1 MDYLATMNELIDA
14 IKQWPVIVQGALGS
28 ALFWVIS
35 VLAQKLMK
43 LSTEHLSRRNKIERI
58 SWLISRDTKH
68 EAFGGAK
75 NYAQASHAVSS
86 LVYRSLR
93 PAYRGFLW
101 LGLGLIASSISEI
114 GVAIGGVGMVYYFLK
129 AYEVVSPIGIEENT
143 KEAQKKVRQELVK
156 LGVYPEVILNDVDN
170 KLPQSSDIND

>member
-1 MDYLATMNELIDA
+1 
-14 IKQWPVIVQGALGS
+14 
-28 ALFWVIS
+28 
-35 VLAQKLMK
+35 
-43 LSTEHLSRRNKIERI
+43 
-58 SWLISRDTKH
+58 
-68 EAFGGAK
+68 
-75 NYAQASHAVSS
+75 
-86 LVYRSLR
+86 
-93 PAYRGFLW
+93 LW